1 MDATVLNRDIN
12 ACLNMAIIFLSIV
25 SGSGRPRRFCRTN
38 DRLAMDA
45 AVLRQGGTADD
56 DFQEI

>member
-1 MDATVLNRDIN
+1 
-12 ACLNMAIIFLSIV
+12 MAIIFLSIV
-25 SGSGRPRRFCRTN
+25 SGSGRPTRFCRTN

-45 AVLRQGGTADD
+45 AVLRQGGSADD